1 MARERAQGEE
11 IQLAETKL
19 VMHRELLEKDEQVY
33 NSRQRYTRPFM
44 YCRKS
49 VLHLLKR
56 MFQDFLRKCSTDLR

>member
-33 NSRQRYTRPFM
+33 TI
-44 YCRKS
+44 
-49 VLHLLKR
+49 
-56 MFQDFLRKCSTDLR
+56 